1 ARNGWREAAG
11 YGAVPKFVLPGQGII
26 SFEPGGQLEIS
37 TDPRETVTDLVP
49 LLDAIVRPLRAVLGD
64 QGVRLESIGVDP
76 VNDAR
81 DVPLQ
86 LLVDRYETMTRSFE
100 M

>member
-1 ARNGWREAAG
+1 M
-11 YGAVPKFVLPGQGII
+11 
-26 SFEPGGQLEIS
+26 
-37 TDPRETVTDLVP
+37 TDLVA
-49 LLDAIVRPLRAVLGD
+49 LLDAIVRPLRSALGD

-86 LLVDRYETMTRSFE
+86 LLVDRYETHDAVLRSSADRSAFA
-100 M
+100 